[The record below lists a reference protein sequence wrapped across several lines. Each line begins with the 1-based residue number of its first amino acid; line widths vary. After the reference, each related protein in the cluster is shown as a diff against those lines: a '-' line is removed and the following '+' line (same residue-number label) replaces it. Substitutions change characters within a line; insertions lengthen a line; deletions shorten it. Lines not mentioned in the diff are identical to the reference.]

1 MALKGL
7 HMRRIHG
14 PRPALPIFLILAAL
28 LALPLILDACG
39 GYGGGSSSGGGSG
52 TTPCGGSYA
61 PCPAPTVTLTA
72 PASGATVSGTVAL
85 TATATANAT
94 YGLTITEVEFMVD
107 GTTVGTVMTSPYTFN
122 WNSTTVANGM
132 HSVTATAVDSVNGTA
147 TSPAVT
153 ITVQN
158 PAGAAAVM
166 DPAQIFPAPDSRA
179 SGKAQLTARADTG
192 EVSGSVSL
200 QGFTASAVTI
210 NEGFAGSSGAALLA
224 LTPRA
229 AGGADWQVPARTVF
243 TAEQLTALMQGRLYV
258 IATSAAHP
266 GGEVRGQLAPDN
278 IKVSFSPLAAVP
290 AAVELGLTA
299 QGVAAT
305 TLDTAAGTLT
315 IQVNSSGVDDAMAA
329 QAGSAGVTLALV
341 KDSVA
346 MGHWSAEL
354 AHLGAG
360 DVAGLEAGRW
370 SVSVATP
377 TAPDGALRGEIRAEP
392 PARSE

>member
-1 MALKGL
+1 
-7 HMRRIHG
+7 MRRNQG
-14 PRPALPIFLILAAL
+14 PGPAFPILLFLVALPLA
-28 LALPLILDACG
+28 LALPVILDACG
-39 GYGGGSSSGGGSG
+39 GYGSSSGGGSG

-72 PASGATVSGTVAL
+72 PTSGATVSGTVAL
-85 TATATANAT
+85 TATAAANAT

-107 GTTVGTVMTSPYTFN
+107 GTTVGTVMASPYTFN

-132 HSVTATAVDSVNGTA
+132 HSVTATAVDSVSGTA

-158 PAGAAAVM
+158 PAAAAAVM

-179 SGKAQLTARADTG
+179 SGKAQLSVRADTG
-192 EVSGSVSL
+192 EVSGTVSL
-200 QGFTASAVTI
+200 SGFTANAVTI
-210 NEGFAGSSGAALLA
+210 NEGFAGSSGAAQIA

-229 AGGADWQVPARTVF
+229 AGGADWQVPARTLF
-243 TAEQLTALMQGRLYV
+243 TAEQLTALMQGGLYV

-278 IKVSFSPLAAVP
+278 IKVSFSPLAAAP
-290 AAVELGLTA
+290 EAAELGITA

-305 TLDTAAGTLT
+305 TLDSAAGTLT
-315 IQVNSSGVDDAMAA
+315 IHVNSTGVDDAMAA
-329 QAGSAGVTLALV
+329 QAGGAGVTLALV

-346 MGHWSAEL
+346 LGHWSAEL
-354 AHLGAG
+354 AHISAS
-360 DVAGLEAGRW
+360 DVAGVEAGRW
-370 SVSVATP
+370 SVNVATP
-377 TAPDGALRGEIRAEP
+377 TAPEGALRGEIRAQ
-392 PARSE
+392 PAARAE